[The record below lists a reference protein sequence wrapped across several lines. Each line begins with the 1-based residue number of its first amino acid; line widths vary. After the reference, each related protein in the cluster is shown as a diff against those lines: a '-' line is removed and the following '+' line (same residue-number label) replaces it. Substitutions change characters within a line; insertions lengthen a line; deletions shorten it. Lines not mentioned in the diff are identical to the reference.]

1 MGEVAT
7 IFQRRGGGVPVA
19 TVSAWILPGLVA
31 VTIVIGLR
39 RGVKVYDEFV
49 AGAAEGVRLGVRLI
63 PLIIG
68 IYVAIGLF
76 RETGALD
83 RLGELATPL
92 LARIGFP
99 TEILPLMVIRPF
111 SHAAA
116 TGVVIDL
123 LERHGADSFIGM
135 LASIMQGSSETT
147 FYVLTVYLGSV
158 GIRRSLHAVHLCLI
172 GDLIGYVAALWIT
185 ILFLLL

>member
-1 MGEVAT
+1 MA
-7 IFQRRGGGVPVA
+7 A
-19 TVSAWILPGLVA
+19 VSAWILPGLVLA
-31 VTIVIGLR
+31 TLVIGLR
-39 RGVKVYDEFV
+39 RGVSVYDEFA
-49 AGAAEGVRLGVRLI
+49 AGAAEGMRLAVRLI

-68 IYVAIGLF
+68 IYIAIGLF
-76 RETGALD
+76 RDTGALARFGD
-83 RLGELATPL
+83 MMTPL
-92 LARIGFP
+92 LARVGFP
-99 TEILPLMVIRPF
+99 TEILPAMIIRPF

-123 LERHGADSFIGM
+123 LDEHGPDSFIGY
-135 LASIMQGSSETT
+135 LASIMQSSSETT